1 MKKLT
6 LSILAVVF
14 LTAWCGMNG
23 LAVAKPVPKA
33 PPTKPPFQ
41 CAQCKPGV
49 MCPDFCIA
57 GRL

>member
-14 LTAWCGMNG
+14 LTAWCGMNS
-23 LAVAKPVPKA
+23 LAVAKTVTKA
-33 PPTKPPFQ
+33 PYK

-49 MCPDFCIA
+49 MCPAICV
-57 GRL
+57 GPHL